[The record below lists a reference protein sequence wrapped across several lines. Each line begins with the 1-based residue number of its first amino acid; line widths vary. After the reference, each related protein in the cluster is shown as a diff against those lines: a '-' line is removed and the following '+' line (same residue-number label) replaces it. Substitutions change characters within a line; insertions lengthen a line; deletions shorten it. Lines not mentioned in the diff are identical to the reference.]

1 MTAESYGFELL
12 YLEAG
17 SGATTPVSEELIR
30 ATRNSCNLTLVVGGG
45 IRDGE
50 AARKAVQA
58 GADWI
63 VTGNLTESFDDADEL
78 QRVLTEFISEM
89 NS

>member
-1 MTAESYGFELL
+1 MTAQSYGFELL

-17 SGATTPVSEELIR
+17 SGAHTPVDPELIHTAR
-30 ATRNSCNLTLVVGGG
+30 ESCNLTLIVGGG
-45 IRDGE
+45 IRDG
-50 AARKAVQA
+50 ATARRAVEA

-78 QRVLTEFISEM
+78 QRVLTEFISTM